1 MAKVR
6 DVAPDE
12 RTIVLTPGAIVRYEV
27 NSEGCLI
34 LHYKEGNEKQLSE
47 YFHLIG
53 KLIDDY
59 S

>member
-1 MAKVR
+1 MPKER
-6 DVAPDE
+6 DSAPDE
-12 RTIVLTPGAIVRYEV
+12 RAIVLTPGAIVRYEV

-34 LHYKEGNEKQLSE
+34 LHYKEGHEKQLSE

-53 KLIDDY
+53 KLIHDY